1 MTSLIQRLRRDRS
14 HLYRGVS
21 RRLQR
26 HLAAG
31 TLPPE
36 VAEKLNNAISA
47 LQEASELL
55 KRYDARDRSRPR
67 YYQDEETL
75 PKRAIKAAAQ

>member
-1 MTSLIQRLRRDRS
+1 
-14 HLYRGVS
+14 
-21 RRLQR
+21 
-26 HLAAG
+26 
-31 TLPPE
+31 
-36 VAEKLNNAISA
+36 LNNAISA

-55 KRYDARDRSRPR
+55 KQYDARDRSRPR